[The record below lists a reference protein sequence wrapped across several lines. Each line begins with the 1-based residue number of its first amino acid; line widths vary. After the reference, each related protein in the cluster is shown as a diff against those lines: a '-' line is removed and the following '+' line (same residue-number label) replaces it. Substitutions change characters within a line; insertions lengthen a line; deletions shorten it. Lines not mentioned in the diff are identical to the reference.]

1 MLRHSTCSETYTPY
15 ENKTN
20 LIDQNQVR
28 IEIVGSP
35 TPTSH
40 VTGVERCERMIIGQ
54 GLGQVAH
61 WHTGM
66 VAKSKKHSGKYL
78 TKYKLHGS
86 LVAVAWGH

>member
-20 LIDQNQVR
+20 IIDQNQFR

-40 VTGVERCERMIIGQ
+40 VTGVERCECMIIGQ

-61 WHTGM
+61 WHTG
-66 VAKSKKHSGKYL
+66 KSKKHSGKYL
-78 TKYKLHGS
+78 TKYKLHGN
-86 LVAVAWGH
+86 LVVVAWGH